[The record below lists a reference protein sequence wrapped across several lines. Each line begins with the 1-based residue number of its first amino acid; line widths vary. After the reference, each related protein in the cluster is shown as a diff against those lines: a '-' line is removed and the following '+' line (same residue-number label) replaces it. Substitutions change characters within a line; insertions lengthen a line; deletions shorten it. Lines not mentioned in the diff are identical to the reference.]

1 MTGQKCNLTQN
12 FSYCKLN
19 CGEKERCFIDVKY
32 LIVGKLLLLENCR
45 KFKKIIENCKKFWKL
60 NKKDLLIELILVI
73 SVDQLRTS
81 MIRF

>member
-1 MTGQKCNLTQN
+1 MIKQYSIMTGQKCNLTQN

-45 KFKKIIENCKKFWKL
+45 KFKKIIENCKKI
-60 NKKDLLIELILVI
+60 KKIIL
-73 SVDQLRTS
+73 S
-81 MIRF
+81 F